1 MPWACYAFAMVIDLF
16 VSILGAGLKTIE
28 FRPLQVIIDCYIEII
43 RNTPFLVQL
52 LFIYFG
58 LPSVSG
64 LKISA
69 DQAVLLALVVNFGA
83 YGIEIIRAGIE
94 AIKHGQIE
102 AGLAL
107 GLSRLKIFR
116 FIILKP
122 ALRTVYPALTS
133 QFIYLMLNT
142 SIVSAISANDLSA
155 AAANLASQN
164 FTSFE
169 TYFVITIVYLL
180 LSIIFS
186 LIFALINRMAF
197 HYPTT
202 R

>member
-1 MPWACYAFAMVIDLF
+1 MVIDLF

-122 ALRTVYPALTS
+122 ALRTVYLALTS

-142 SIVSAISANDLSA
+142 SIVSAISAHDLSA

-164 FTSFE
+164 FTFFE

-186 LIFALINRMAF
+186 LVFALMNRMAF